1 MQNLRKKYHFWRFY
15 FTTRNLRKNFPFY
28 KIKSIEETIED
39 AIVNRKSISRFGDGE
54 FRLLLENS
62 NIGFQSGSSEMTA
75 RLREVIHSKLEN
87 HMVALPETFSVK
99 NNLNWRVKYWWL
111 NFINNIG
118 VQVVPFLNSDKTYG
132 NAFITRFYL
141 DYEKKE
147 KIPRII
153 KNLKKIWDNQNILIV
168 EGKYSRLGVGNDL
181 FENSKSIK
189 RILCPEKNA
198 FYSYESI
205 LQEAKKHGGDKLI
218 LIALG
223 PTATIMAYDLAKE
236 NFWALDIG
244 HIDLEYMW
252 YLKGEREK
260 TPVEGRLVNET
271 EKQLSLEIPQ
281 EFRKNYE
288 DSILAEIKC

>member
-1 MQNLRKKYHFWRFY
+1 MQNLTKKYHFWRFY

-39 AIVNRKSISRFGDGE
+39 VIVNRKSISRFGDGE

-75 RLREVIHSKLEN
+75 RLREVIQSQLEN
-87 HMVALPETFSVK
+87 HMVALPETFSIK

-118 VQVVPFLNSDKTYG
+118 VQLTPFLNADKTYG

-141 DYEKKE
+141 DYEKKNS
-147 KIPRII
+147 IPRIV
-153 KNLKKIWDNQNILIV
+153 KNLKKIWDKQDILIV

-181 FENSKSIK
+181 FQNSKSLK

-198 FYSYESI
+198 FNNYENI
-205 LQEAKKHGGDKLI
+205 LQEVKKHGKDKLI

-236 NFWALDIG
+236 NFWAVDIG

-252 YLKGEREK
+252 YLKGEKEK

-271 EKQLSLEIPQ
+271 EKQLSLEIPH

-288 DSILAEIKC
+288 ESILVEIK

>member
-1 MQNLRKKYHFWRFY
+1 MENLKKKYHFWRFY

-28 KIKSIEETIED
+28 KIKSIEETIND
-39 AIVNRKSISRFGDGE
+39 LIVNRRCISRFGDGE

-62 NIGFQSGSSEMTA
+62 NIGFQSGSSAMTA
-75 RLREVIHSKLEN
+75 RLQEVIQSNLEN
-87 HMVALPETFSVK
+87 HMVALPETFSLN

-118 VQVVPFLNSDKTYG
+118 VQVAPFLDADTIYG

-141 DYEKKE
+141 DYEKKDH
-147 KIPRII
+147 IPNLI
-153 KNLKKIWDNQNILIV
+153 KNLKKIWDKKDVLII

-181 FENSKSIK
+181 FENSKSLK

-198 FYSYESI
+198 FNSYEKI
-205 LQEAKKHGGDKLI
+205 LHEAKQNGADKLI

-223 PTATIMAYDLAKE
+223 PTATVMAYDLAKE
-236 NFWALDIG
+236 NFWAVDIG

-252 YLKGEREK
+252 YLNGEKEK
-260 TPVEGRLVNET
+260 TAVEGRLVNET
-271 EKQLSLEIPQ
+271 EEQLSLEIPE
-281 EFRKNYE
+281 EFKRNYDE
-288 DSILAEIKC
+288 SILMEIK